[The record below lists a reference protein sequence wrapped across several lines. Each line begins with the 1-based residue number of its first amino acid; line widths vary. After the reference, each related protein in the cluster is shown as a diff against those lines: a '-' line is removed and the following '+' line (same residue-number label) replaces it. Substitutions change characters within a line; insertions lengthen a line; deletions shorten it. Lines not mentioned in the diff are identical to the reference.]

1 MIEWTRDRARIQ
13 LYWCGWWVDWR
24 GMVFDS
30 EGSEMSA
37 FVPWSEHIDHVAASG
52 DPRATETPICHE
64 CAEAAAVGAIVG
76 DVWAGYH
83 TILLCD
89 SCAARWAA
97 ALDPARGRA

>member
-1 MIEWTRDRARIQ
+1 MP
-13 LYWCGWWVDWR
+13 
-24 GMVFDS
+24 
-30 EGSEMSA
+30 A
-37 FVPWSEHIDHVAASG
+37 FVPWPERIDHVAASG

-76 DVWAGYH
+76 DVWSGYH

-97 ALDPARGRA
+97 ALDPSAAAVRARLEASGTARHDREERTR